1 MKEIPTYTVDWG
13 FGVSSEGYVGKF
25 FRLLLSVIWVKVI
38 LRVAKRYLNVFF
50 CFVQTFTVSNRV
62 KQKQEGIPKKA
73 ASWLSLGVHEPQR
86 PQRESQHGFPS
97 LTVVPVSWGLSQSYL
112 LSCWVIGNPSIPG
125 WVLEV
130 LFVRFLF
137 VDCTLVLAKYIWLS
151 AIM

>member
-62 KQKQEGIPKKA
+62 KQKQEGIPKEKLLPGCRWDELPTPE
-73 ASWLSLGVHEPQR
+73 ASKGIPTWISIINCCASELR
-86 PQRESQHGFPS
+86 
-97 LTVVPVSWGLSQSYL
+97 VVPIL
-112 LSCWVIGNPSIPG
+112 
-125 WVLEV
+125 
-130 LFVRFLF
+130 
-137 VDCTLVLAKYIWLS
+137 LAKLLGNR
-151 AIM
+151 